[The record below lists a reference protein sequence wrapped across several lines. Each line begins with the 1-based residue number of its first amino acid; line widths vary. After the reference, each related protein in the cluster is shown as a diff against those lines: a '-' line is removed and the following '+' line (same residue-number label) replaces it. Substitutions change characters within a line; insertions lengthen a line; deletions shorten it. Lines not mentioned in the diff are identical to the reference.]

1 MPRESPDAPE
11 DLPKE
16 APGQVTFGQLPN
28 QSHSG
33 SPIESQCGDV
43 TGLFSRRLSPCLLD
57 SVGAAR
63 AAGGELLLGVLGA
76 VPAGAEPDS
85 AKTKPAGR
93 GNETGAKMTE
103 QGPTPG
109 VLASFAQVRAGCPRS
124 LDRGSDPAR
133 TPAIAA
139 ST

>member
-43 TGLFSRRLSPCLLD
+43 TGLFSRRLSPGLLD

-76 VPAGAEPDS
+76 EALARDLDEVGAVGQPVEGGGGQQRLSEELRPL
-85 AKTKPAGR
+85 
-93 GNETGAKMTE
+93 
-103 QGPTPG
+103 GP
-109 VLASFAQVRAGCPRS
+109 
-124 LDRGSDPAR
+124 
-133 TPAIAA
+133 
-139 ST
+139 

>member
-63 AAGGELLLGVLGA
+63 AAGGELLLGVLRA
-76 VPAGAEPDS
+76 VPAGPAPRRAQAKPGARGDETRAERTEHEP
-85 AKTKPAGR
+85 TPAGS
-93 GNETGAKMTE
+93 AA
-103 QGPTPG
+103 GP
-109 VLASFAQVRAGCPRS
+109 
-124 LDRGSDPAR
+124 PA
-133 TPAIAA
+133 
-139 ST
+139 